1 MAAAGGSDTEES
13 GQGAV
18 VAAAATPVHAE
29 PAHVPR
35 SPRRRRA
42 SQKSG
47 PADQL
52 LEEGGGRTGES
63 PSASQL
69 SDLLSQTLP
78 VRSAASRYAHFLD
91 VQAVGC
97 VSLVPCSDP
106 ELLVLNPW
114 PEMEFLNGIFC
125 RFFWAYT
132 RVFSDSS
139 FCQLFYPHFSVLKM
153 LFMNRLNRHIFVRG
167 FKTREEFGFL

>member
-13 GQGAV
+13 GQGAAV
-18 VAAAATPVHAE
+18 VAAAAPVHAE

-52 LEEGGGRTGES
+52 LEEGGRTGEG
-63 PSASQL
+63 PAASQL

-78 VRSAASRYAHFLD
+78 VRSAASRYAPFL
-91 VQAVGC
+91 
-97 VSLVPCSDP
+97 
-106 ELLVLNPW
+106 
-114 PEMEFLNGIFC
+114 
-125 RFFWAYT
+125 
-132 RVFSDSS
+132 
-139 FCQLFYPHFSVLKM
+139 
-153 LFMNRLNRHIFVRG
+153 
-167 FKTREEFGFL
+167 